1 LDELDGRAIRGTM
14 TCIRRGYR
22 TLGKLNAEKSNAIL
36 WPTWLGGRSE
46 ELLQFIGPGNVV
58 DSGKYFVILV
68 DSIGN
73 GISTSPFNSSSQPR
87 MKFPK
92 FTVRD
97 MVESEHRLVTE
108 VLRLGH
114 LHAVMG
120 LSMGGM
126 QAFEWAVVYPDFMD
140 LTVFVAA
147 SNASRQVGVT
157 SCPSFDFWGG
167 PADATT
173 IRSSSANTASRV
185 DWNWLTTS
193 GAGHPIAV
201 RSCFQRSVVPVG
213 VVAAPA

>member
-1 LDELDGRAIRGTM
+1 M

-120 LSMGGM
+120 LSMGVCKLLNGPLCTRTSWISRFLLLLQT
-126 QAFEWAVVYPDFMD
+126 QADKSESP
-140 LTVFVAA
+140 VAPRLIFGEA
-147 SNASRQVGVT
+147 LQMRPQSGLHRQI
-157 SCPSFDFWGG
+157 PQ
-167 PADATT
+167 
-173 IRSSSANTASRV
+173 
-185 DWNWLTTS
+185 
-193 GAGHPIAV
+193 AG
-201 RSCFQRSVVPVG
+201 
-213 VVAAPA
+213 